1 MTVPYR
7 RKDVFYHLVNVV
19 FSPFRWMPMDKG
31 TPPVMIK
38 LKKRL
43 IILLML
49 GVCQSTAI
57 MAAETA
63 GLTVDNLHNN
73 LIESMKAAEN
83 SSFQARYSML
93 EPVILAEFD
102 FDSIARIVIGRDW
115 KDLSQ
120 EKQQSFL
127 DKFSALSIATYVS
140 RFDGFSGESFVVD
153 EIDQKKPD
161 QVIVKTRLI
170 TSDGESVSLDYMVHE
185 TKSDWRILNV
195 IAQGISDL
203 SLKRSEY
210 RSIIKH
216 DGFDALLQALDE
228 KLDAY
233 NNRQ

>member
-1 MTVPYR
+1 
-7 RKDVFYHLVNVV
+7 
-19 FSPFRWMPMDKG
+19 MDEG
-31 TPPVMIK
+31 TQAVMIK
-38 LKKRL
+38 LRIRL
-43 IILLML
+43 LVLLML
-49 GVCQSTAI
+49 VVSQPAAI
-57 MAAETA
+57 LAAETA
-63 GLTVDNLHNN
+63 RLTVDNLHNS

-83 SSFQARYSML
+83 SGFHSRYSML

-102 FDSIARIVIGRDW
+102 FDSIARIVLGRDW

-127 DKFSALSIATYVS
+127 QKFSALSIATYVS

-153 EIDQKKPD
+153 EIDQKKPN

-170 TSDGESVSLDYMVHE
+170 TSDGESVSLNYMVHE
-185 TKSDWRILNV
+185 TQGDWRILNV

-210 RSIIKH
+210 RSIVKN
-216 DGFDALLQALDE
+216 DGFDDLLRALDE

-233 NNRQ
+233 NSRQ